1 MAPAPIELAFD
12 FTSTASLLA
21 FKPACALADEL
32 GVVIGWLP
40 FSAQTQARPRPT
52 QNETVSQRHLR
63 VRAEYVARD
72 TARYAKAQGIEL
84 SRDAEGVDSTLA
96 RAGCLWANRHGV
108 GRAYVE
114 RVLLP
119 FWAARID
126 IENPQ
131 TIARALAEAGAPG
144 FDGPD
149 ASELAQHQAA
159 LEERGVF
166 NVPTFLVEEQ
176 PFIGRQHLPMIRWQL
191 TGREGPGPL

>member
-12 FTSTASLLA
+12 FTSTASLLT

-32 GVVIGWLP
+32 GVAISWLP
-40 FSAQTQARPRPT
+40 FGSQTQARPRTT

-84 SRDAEGVDSTLA
+84 NRDAEGVDSTLA
-96 RAGCLWANRHGV
+96 RAGCLWANRHSV

-119 FWAARID
+119 FWAARLD
-126 IENPQ
+126 IEDPQ
-131 TIARALAEAGAPG
+131 AIANVLAEVGAPG
-144 FDGPD
+144 FDGAD
-149 ASELAQHQAA
+149 ASALAKHQAD

-166 NVPTFLVEEQ
+166 NVPTFLVEDE
-176 PFIGRQHLPMIRWQL
+176 PFVGRQHLPMIRWQL
-191 TGREGPGPL
+191 TGREGAGPL